1 MVLGGPQETGRL
13 LEHKFDYIF
22 FTGEGP
28 AAGGQLRGP
37 AAGGARDGRGERPE
51 PSSTLG
57 ALSPAA
63 GERLRGQR

>member
-28 AAGGQLRGP
+28 AAGASRGC
-37 AAGGARDGRGERPE
+37 AQDGRGERPE
-51 PSSTLG
+51 ASPTLR